1 MLAYRDHFFT
11 KKIIYNRLSS
21 TYHGNK
27 CSLETKSLG
36 CSGCSSWD
44 KSKSKGRRLAA
55 LISLRCFY
63 LISNM
68 YCDILLIKNNSP
80 CKAGEPSLFRSKC
93 SSKKN
98 MVIDSEP
105 FGHFFHSTTCT
116 ASSPA
121 HTVSH
126 VKLTY
131 IPDNLPLDHH
141 GFKNQLWSCRDFWN
155 QQLKNNHKYPEAQA
169 ATTHRFWDDPK
180 GRCDVFPK
188 GKKQSSLVFESSD
201 I

>member
-1 MLAYRDHFFT
+1 MVISAVWKQSH
-11 KKIIYNRLSS
+11 
-21 TYHGNK
+21 
-27 CSLETKSLG
+27 
-36 CSGCSSWD
+36 WD
-44 KSKSKGRRLAA
+44 AQAA
-55 LISLRCFY
+55 PVGIRVRAKVEGWQPSYPFDVLISDLKYVLRY
-63 LISNM
+63 
-68 YCDILLIKNNSP
+68 ILMIKNNSP
-80 CKAGEPSLFRSKC
+80 CKICKAGEPSLFRSKC
-93 SSKKN
+93 SSKKT

-121 HTVSH
+121 HMVSH

-201 I
+201 